1 MNTKLMMTNKKK
13 TILAASGAAGVLI
26 VSAAL
31 AAPAAQAHSAVS
43 LAELVPAL
51 SAPQTAADQVPA
63 VVDLEA
69 LGVTETSTVRALG
82 SEDGASYWV
91 ARSGAEDIC
100 LIVHI
105 AGGDEIGAS
114 SCGPVTSFARTGM
127 GLMAGA
133 DPSIEEGMA
142 EGYLLPADV
151 QVPGE
156 AGVSARSTNPSS
168 SANLLIVTPEDEVE
182 AFETERADGTTF
194 TFNPLPAR

>member
-1 MNTKLMMTNKKK
+1 MMTNKKK
-13 TILAASGAAGVLI
+13 KTILATSGAAGALI
-26 VSAAL
+26 VGAAF
-31 AAPAAQAHSAVS
+31 AAPAAQAQSAVS

-69 LGVTETSTVRALG
+69 LGVTDTSTVRALG
-82 SEDGASYWV
+82 SEGDASYWV

-114 SCGPVTSFARTGM
+114 SCGPVTSFASTGM

-133 DPSIEEGMA
+133 DPTIEESTA

-151 QVPGE
+151 QIPGE
-156 AGVSARSTNPSS
+156 AGVSARSADPSS
-168 SANLLIVTPEDEVE
+168 SANLLIVAPGDEVE
-182 AFETERADGTTF
+182 AFETERADGSTF